1 MLLCGMQH
9 WKARS
14 ATHETSGAHVLSRGT
29 ENSCLQE
36 AVRETLWNIRE
47 ACRGLVDFLQQLR
60 DSDATDKGEG
70 GSLRFLEAL
79 GEANGS
85 QGESLRSKLSAA
97 VQDME
102 SVDWLVPPMLQK
114 R

>member
-47 ACRGLVDFLQQLR
+47 ACGGLVDFLQQLR

-70 GSLRFLEAL
+70 GSLRSA
-79 GEANGS
+79 
-85 QGESLRSKLSAA
+85 LSAA

>member
-1 MLLCGMQH
+1 MRH
-9 WKARS
+9 RS
-14 ATHETSGAHVLSRGT
+14 C
-29 ENSCLQE
+29 SCPQE

-47 ACRGLVDFLQQLR
+47 ACGGLVDFLQQLR
-60 DSDATDKGEG
+60 DSDATRGEG
-70 GSLRFLEAL
+70 S
-79 GEANGS
+79 
-85 QGESLRSKLSAA
+85 SLRSALSAA

>member
-14 ATHETSGAHVLSRGT
+14 ATHETSGAHVLSRDI

-47 ACRGLVDFLQQLR
+47 ACGGLVDFLQQLR

-70 GSLRFLEAL
+70 GSLRSA
-79 GEANGS
+79 
-85 QGESLRSKLSAA
+85 LSAA

>member
-29 ENSCLQE
+29 EHSCLQE

-47 ACRGLVDFLQQLR
+47 ACGGLVDFLQQLR

-70 GSLRFLEAL
+70 GSLRSA
-79 GEANGS
+79 
-85 QGESLRSKLSAA
+85 LSAA

>member
-1 MLLCGMQH
+1 MCCQEAQ
-9 WKARS
+9 KI
-14 ATHETSGAHVLSRGT
+14 
-29 ENSCLQE
+29 SCLQE

-47 ACRGLVDFLQQLR
+47 ACGGLVDFLQQLR
-60 DSDATDKGEG
+60 DSDATNKGEG
-70 GSLRFLEAL
+70 GSLRSA
-79 GEANGS
+79 
-85 QGESLRSKLSAA
+85 LSAA